1 MKLSQYN
8 EILSEFKR
16 LHSRDSLHILGEK
29 FSQVPERTIGSIIAQ
44 EYQRKMKKVHHKH
57 YSAEA
62 IEMYYN
68 RYVKA
73 VKRKET
79 SGFLLRMADE
89 IDLSPALLARLILEQ
104 HSTQKLDR
112 GEAQKK
118 NKETTKHN
126 QQKEDNLDNFIDIQ
140 QLNFPA
146 VKHVI
151 TQMMRDTSLVEDGE
165 LAVEVF
171 QCIINDDNYGPVA
184 DAVKHAVGLEFEQK
198 LKEELQR
205 LGIAFVAIDG
215 HVVNWIE
222 SKASFGDEESHRN
235 YLKDQYWSYWNRFG
249 PGMVIYWFGFIE
261 ELDTHRNNGILLC
274 DCMPEIVTYMNAQAL
289 RQC

>member
-1 MKLSQYN
+1 MKQSQYN

-16 LHSRDSLHILGEK
+16 LHSRDSLHILVEK

-104 HSTQKLDR
+104 HSTQKLDG
-112 GEAQKK
+112 GEA
-118 NKETTKHN
+118 
-126 QQKEDNLDNFIDIQ
+126 
-140 QLNFPA
+140 P

-151 TQMMRDTSLVEDGE
+151 TQMMRDTSLIEDGE

-198 LKEELQR
+198 LREELQR
-205 LGIAFVAIDG
+205 LGIAFVDESVLREKGYDKTPDIKLEVPIAIDG

>member
-1 MKLSQYN
+1 
-8 EILSEFKR
+8 
-16 LHSRDSLHILGEK
+16 
-29 FSQVPERTIGSIIAQ
+29 
-44 EYQRKMKKVHHKH
+44 MKKVHHKH

-62 IEMYYN
+62 VEMYYN
-68 RYVKA
+68 RYLKA
-73 VKRKET
+73 VKRKDAP
-79 SGFLLRMADE
+79 GFLLRMADE

-104 HSTQKLDR
+104 HSTQKPDG
-112 GEAQKK
+112 GEA
-118 NKETTKHN
+118 
-126 QQKEDNLDNFIDIQ
+126 
-140 QLNFPA
+140 P

-151 TQMMRDTSLVEDGE
+151 TQMMRDTSLIEDGD

-205 LGIAFVAIDG
+205 LGIAFVDESILREKGYDKTPDTKLEVPVAIDG

-261 ELDTHRNNGILLC
+261 ELDTHRNTGILLC
-274 DCMPEIVTYMNAQAL
+274 DCMPKIITYMNAQAL

>member
-1 MKLSQYN
+1 
-8 EILSEFKR
+8 
-16 LHSRDSLHILGEK
+16 
-29 FSQVPERTIGSIIAQ
+29 
-44 EYQRKMKKVHHKH
+44 MKKVHHKH

-205 LGIAFVAIDG
+205 LGIAFVDESVLREKGYDKTPDIKLEVPIAIDG